1 MDQLLIEMLN
11 ALGDG
16 AQGQVGGLLESPEDY
31 NPALYA
37 ASQAIHNGAVKPVT
51 AIILAIMSVLM
62 LAEISAK
69 VDGDRELG
77 VKMVAAAMF
86 KIALTIIVVQNAMLV
101 LEAINAVTTSIAGAV
116 DKTAIATPEASSVR
130 LGDQLADK
138 VKDAGTVKQL
148 GLLLVVF
155 LPWMVAEVVGV
166 VGTVLV
172 FVRFLQLYMLTAFA
186 SLPVAFFGHPDT
198 KAMAIGY
205 LKRYATTA
213 LQGVML
219 LLAFKLYQAL
229 MSGWLTGNV
238 HYDGNGDI
246 FKFIVTSFGHLLVGP
261 LVLGFLL
268 VGTSG
273 LAKAIVGEG

>member
-16 AQGQVGGLLESPEDY
+16 AQGQVGGLLQSPEDY

-37 ASQAIHNGAVKPVT
+37 AAQAIHNGAVKPVT
-51 AIILAIMSVLM
+51 AIVLAIMSVLM
-62 LAEISAK
+62 LAEISAR

-101 LEAINAVTTSIAGAV
+101 LEAINAVTTSIAQAV

-155 LPWMVAEVVGV
+155 LPWLVAETVGV

-172 FVRFLQLYMLTAFA
+172 FVRFLQLYMLTAFS

-198 KAMAIGY
+198 KSMAIGY

-238 HYDGNGDI
+238 HYDNGDI
-246 FKFIVTSFGHLLVGP
+246 FKFMVTSFGHLLVGP